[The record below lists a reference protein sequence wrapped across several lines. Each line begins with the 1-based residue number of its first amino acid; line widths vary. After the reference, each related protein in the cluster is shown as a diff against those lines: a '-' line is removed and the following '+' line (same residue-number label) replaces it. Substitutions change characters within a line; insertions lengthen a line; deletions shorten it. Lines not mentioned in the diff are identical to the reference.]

1 VSIVNSPRRWAA
13 AAVLTVLTAGCGST
27 PAPLTRSPTTTP
39 PPATTTTPATAT
51 ATPSATAPSGH
62 QKVTVTPATGLK
74 SGQKTL
80 VQASGFS
87 PGESLVVTECAA
99 KGAATG
105 PGDCALDGMQSVTS
119 DASGQVKVD
128 LTVTKGP
135 FGANNI
141 VCGPAQA
148 CLISVTQ
155 ATPSPT
161 QEADTP
167 ITFGLP
173 GHACRD
179 GDQPGHDRDL
189 CRAARR
195 TGTRMRAAD
204 LACKLK
210 NPVSLGFLDFSTVA
224 ARTVACARETELN
237 LRFAPAMYL
246 GVAEFR
252 GPDGQ
257 VCDHLVVM
265 RRMPASRRLSTLVR
279 SHAPVAV
286 PLRQVARILAA
297 QHAKAVRS
305 PADRRTRQPGRAA
318 PPLDGQHRAD
328 PDDTRAPGAAR
339 AARPSRHL

>member
-1 VSIVNSPRRWAA
+1 MRQQSSPGDPEPEHHHAA
-13 AAVLTVLTAGCGST
+13 RDDHRACGR
-27 PAPLTRSPTTTP
+27 LRHGYLVG
-39 PPATTTTPATAT
+39 
-51 ATPSATAPSGH
+51 TAPSGH

-74 SGQKTL
+74 SGQKVL

-105 PGDCALDGMQSVTS
+105 PGDCDLNGMQSVTA

-173 GHACRD
+173 GY
-179 GDQPGHDRDL
+179 
-189 CRAARR
+189 ARR
-195 TGTRMRAAD
+195 RRSA
-204 LACKLK
+204 
-210 NPVSLGFLDFSTVA
+210 
-224 ARTVACARETELN
+224 
-237 LRFAPAMYL
+237 
-246 GVAEFR
+246 
-252 GPDGQ
+252 GP
-257 VCDHLVVM
+257 
-265 RRMPASRRLSTLVR
+265 
-279 SHAPVAV
+279 
-286 PLRQVARILAA
+286 
-297 QHAKAVRS
+297 
-305 PADRRTRQPGRAA
+305 
-318 PPLDGQHRAD
+318 
-328 PDDTRAPGAAR
+328 
-339 AARPSRHL
+339 

>member
-13 AAVLTVLTAGCGST
+13 AAVLAVLAAGCGSS

-39 PPATTTTPATAT
+39 PPATTTAPATASAT
-51 ATPSATAPSGH
+51 ATPSAPAPSGH
-62 QKVTVTPATGLK
+62 QKITVTPATELK
-74 SGQKTL
+74 SGQKVL

-105 PGDCALDGMQSVTS
+105 PGDCDLNGMQSVTS
-119 DASGQVKVD
+119 DASGQVKFD

-173 GHACRD
+173 GHARLHRVLRR
-179 GDQPGHDRDL
+179 PGTGVSAPSLRRL
-189 CRAARR
+189 RASV
-195 TGTRMRAAD
+195 RAKFA
-204 LACKLK
+204 
-210 NPVSLGFLDFSTVA
+210 FL
-224 ARTVACARETELN
+224 
-237 LRFAPAMYL
+237 
-246 GVAEFR
+246 R
-252 GPDGQ
+252 G
-257 VCDHLVVM
+257 
-265 RRMPASRRLSTLVR
+265 ASRVSRKS
-279 SHAPVAV
+279 A
-286 PLRQVARILAA
+286 
-297 QHAKAVRS
+297 
-305 PADRRTRQPGRAA
+305 
-318 PPLDGQHRAD
+318 
-328 PDDTRAPGAAR
+328 GALGAE
-339 AARPSRHL
+339 AG